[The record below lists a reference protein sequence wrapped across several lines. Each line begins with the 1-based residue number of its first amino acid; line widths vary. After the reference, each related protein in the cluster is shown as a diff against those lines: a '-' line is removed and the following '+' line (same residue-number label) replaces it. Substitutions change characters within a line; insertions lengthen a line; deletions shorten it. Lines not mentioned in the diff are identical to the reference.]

1 MKTTKN
7 YTNYL
12 KQEKK
17 DLIEYS
23 KKIEDNTRKFK
34 ERIEIINTQT
44 QNLIKL
50 KHDPLSDQKDN
61 YLWFVYNQKLLEEK
75 MTKDGGYTTLFVT
88 LTLPSSYHKYS
99 SHTKKYNKNY
109 DKNNT
114 INKGYQLLNSSF
126 RTIYK
131 NFRVDRKHK
140 KIFFSKVVEPHKDM
154 TPHLHSLFYVKTKYV
169 EQLKKHIK
177 KTIKNNDL
185 GMYDIEE
192 IKDIGRSSSY
202 LLKYVQKTTNPQDEK
217 SFHFFNGWKKK
228 NKIRVFTHS
237 NLDLP
242 RYIFKKV
249 NSILKLSKGLKDKN
263 PISKI
268 LENCDIIVNTKNNE
282 TRCFSNSRSD
292 YKCFKNYSSIKKSVR
307 DIKTKE
313 YGNINGK
320 YKIIINKTRSVYKT
334 KEKTTI
340 YNEVKFNDFI
350 NISPKNRKIMTTS
363 TTIFKGEKDEM
374 DIDIDEL
381 LEEINIVKSE
391 KIYNYKINNFT
402 IVDLSTNETLYNKN
416 DFMLLDDYKYKTY
429 LNK

>member
-1 MKTTKN
+1 LKTTKN
-7 YTNYL
+7 YKNYL

-17 DLIEYS
+17 YLIEYS

-34 ERIEIINTQT
+34 EKIEIINTQT

-50 KHDPLSDQKDN
+50 KHNPIQDQKDN

-75 MTKDGGYTTLFVT
+75 MAEDGGYTTLFVT
-88 LTLPSSYHKYS
+88 LTLPSSFHKYS

-114 INKGYQLLNSSF
+114 INKGYRLLNSSF

-131 NFRVDRKHK
+131 NFRIDRKHE
-140 KIFFSKVVEPHKDM
+140 KIFFSKVIEPHKDM
-154 TPHLHSLFYVKTKYV
+154 TPHLHSLFYVKTEYV
-169 EQLKKHIK
+169 QQLIKHIK
-177 KTIKNNDL
+177 KTIKNNNL

-192 IKDIGRSSSY
+192 IKDISRSSSY

-242 RYIFKKV
+242 RFIFKKV
-249 NSILKLSKGLKDKN
+249 NSVLKLSKGLKDKN
-263 PISKI
+263 PISEI
-268 LENCDIIVNTKNNE
+268 LENCDIIVNTK
-282 TRCFSNSRSD
+282 D
-292 YKCFKNYSSIKKSVR
+292 KKTR
-307 DIKTKE
+307 DIKIKE

-320 YKIIINKTRSVYKT
+320 YRIIINKTRTVYNIN
-334 KEKTTI
+334 EKTTI
-340 YNEVKFNDFI
+340 YNEVKFNDFV
-350 NISPKNRKIMTTS
+350 NISPKFRKIITTS

-381 LEEINIVKSE
+381 LEEINIEKNE
-391 KIYNYKINNFT
+391 KIYNYKINNFK
-402 IVDLSTNETLYNKN
+402 IIDLSTNETLYSKS
-416 DFMLLDDYKYKTY
+416 DFMLLDDYKYKVH
-429 LNK
+429 LNKEYTK

>member
-7 YTNYL
+7 YKNYL

-17 DLIEYS
+17 YLIEYS

-34 ERIEIINTQT
+34 EKIEIINTQT

-50 KHDPLSDQKDN
+50 KHNPIQDQKDN

-75 MTKDGGYTTLFVT
+75 MAEDGGYTTLFVT
-88 LTLPSSYHKYS
+88 LTLPSSFHKYS

-114 INKGYQLLNSSF
+114 INKGYRLLNSSF

-131 NFRVDRKHK
+131 NFRIDRKHE
-140 KIFFSKVVEPHKDM
+140 KIFFSKVIEPHKDM
-154 TPHLHSLFYVKTKYV
+154 TPHLHSLFYVKTEYV
-169 EQLKKHIK
+169 QQLIKHIK
-177 KTIKNNDL
+177 KTIKNNNL

-192 IKDIGRSSSY
+192 IKDISRSSSY

-242 RYIFKKV
+242 RFIFKKV
-249 NSILKLSKGLKDKN
+249 NSVLKLSKGLKDKN
-263 PISKI
+263 PISEI
-268 LENCDIIVNTKNNE
+268 LENCDIIVNTK
-282 TRCFSNSRSD
+282 D
-292 YKCFKNYSSIKKSVR
+292 KKTR
-307 DIKTKE
+307 DIKIKE

-320 YKIIINKTRSVYKT
+320 YRIIINKTRTVYNIN
-334 KEKTTI
+334 EKTTI
-340 YNEVKFNDFI
+340 YNEVKFNDFV
-350 NISPKNRKIMTTS
+350 NISPKFRKIITTS

-381 LEEINIVKSE
+381 LEEINIEKNE
-391 KIYNYKINNFT
+391 KIYNYKINNFK
-402 IVDLSTNETLYNKN
+402 IIDLSTNETLYSKS
-416 DFMLLDDYKYKTY
+416 DFMLLDDYKYKVH
-429 LNK
+429 LNKEYTK

>member
-1 MKTTKN
+1 MKITKN
-7 YTNYL
+7 YNNYL

-34 ERIEIINTQT
+34 ERIEIIN
-44 QNLIKL
+44 IKTHNTVKL
-50 KHDPLSDQKDN
+50 THNPIQDQKDN

-75 MTKDGGYTTLFVT
+75 MANDGGYTTLFIT
-88 LTLPSSYHKYS
+88 LTLPSSFHKYS

-131 NFRVDRKHK
+131 NFRVDRKHE
-140 KIFFSKVVEPHKDM
+140 KIFFSKVVEPHKDL
-154 TPHLHSLFYVKTKYV
+154 TSHLHSLFYVKTEYV
-169 EQLKKHIK
+169 QQLIKHIK
-177 KTIKNNDL
+177 KTIKNNNL

-192 IKDIGRSSSY
+192 IKDISRSSSY
-202 LLKYVQKTTNPQDEK
+202 LLKYVAKTTNPQDEK
-217 SFHFFNGWKKK
+217 SFHFFNGWKKQ

-249 NSILKLSKGLKDKN
+249 NSVLKLSKNLVDKN

-268 LENCDIIVNTKNNE
+268 LENCDIIVNTKDNE
-282 TRCFSNSRSD
+282 TRCISINRSGNKTTKDEDENSIR
-292 YKCFKNYSSIKKSVR
+292 KSIR
-307 DIKTKE
+307 DINTKE

-320 YKIIINKTRSVYKT
+320 YRIIINRTRSVYKI
-334 KEKTTI
+334 KDKTTI
-340 YNEVKFNDFI
+340 YT
-350 NISPKNRKIMTTS
+350 PKTTFE
-363 TTIFKGEKDEM
+363 IGEKYKKRHLLGDEIYESE
-374 DIDIDEL
+374 DFET
-381 LEEINIVKSE
+381 NE
-391 KIYNYKINNFT
+391 KIYNYKINIFKIINT
-402 IVDLSTNETLYNKN
+402 KTKEVLYNKS
-416 DFMLLDDYKYKTY
+416 DFMLLDDYKYKMY
-429 LNK
+429 LNNVM